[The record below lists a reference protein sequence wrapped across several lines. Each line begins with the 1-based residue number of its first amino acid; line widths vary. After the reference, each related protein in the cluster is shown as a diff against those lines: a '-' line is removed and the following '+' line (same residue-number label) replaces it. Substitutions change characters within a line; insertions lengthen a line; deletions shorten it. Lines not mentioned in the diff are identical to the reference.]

1 MKLTAEN
8 QTVKNETNYVIKTV
22 TFVPEKG
29 KLLTYKQIRKYC
41 EDFQN
46 KLPKG
51 NKMTVTG
58 LNIERETTFQGYE
71 GKFRTDEEQDDY
83 LGRISK
89 DPNKFN
95 AFFNF
100 TITVRESTIEDDDD
114 EDDKYF

>member
-8 QTVKNETNYVIKTV
+8 QTETTETNYVIKKV

-29 KLLTYKQIRKYC
+29 KLITYKQIRKYC
-41 EDFQN
+41 EDFQK

-100 TITVRESTIEDDDD
+100 TITVRESTIENDDVYD
-114 EDDKYF
+114 EE